1 MIEYLTKDTLLSMLD
16 YIVYLITLSGT
27 PGPNTILS
35 LQNASENGLRKGIVL
50 NYGMFFG
57 ILFVST
63 LSYILISLLE
73 DILPSINLYLQIFS
87 IIYILYLSYR
97 MYRKAK
103 LPEVE
108 KKSTFKDGF
117 LLQLVNTKVMM
128 LSVSAVSSYVLPRR
142 LSLVDG
148 YLLSLLIPF
157 VCFITGLLWGIT
169 GDVLKKT
176 YLEHRKT
183 ANIIFALSLLLL
195 AVKNTVSLIK

>member
-1 MIEYLTKDTLLSMLD
+1 MLD

-35 LQNASENGLRKGIVL
+35 LQNASENGLKKGIVL

-57 ILFVST
+57 ILLITTF
-63 LSYILISLLE
+63 SYILISLLE
-73 DILPSINLYLQIFS
+73 DILPSLNLYLQIFS
-87 IIYILYLSYR
+87 IIYIIYLAYK
-97 MYRKAK
+97 MYRKSK

-128 LSVSAVSSYVLPRR
+128 LSVSAISSYVLPRNY
-142 LSLVDG
+142 SLIGG

-157 VCFITGLLWGIT
+157 VCFMTGLLWGIM
-169 GDVLKKT
+169 GDVLKET

-195 AVKNTVSLIK
+195 ALKNTISLLK